1 MHNRYMER
9 GDIRLQA
16 ANLAPR
22 ARLAGLTQE
31 QIAKAVPA
39 SQSQVRRI
47 LSGKAVRR
55 SRLFDE
61 ICIYVN
67 NAAKGVSPEAVCE
80 SGELI
85 EAVASVWDGT
95 AHHAKALAEVIRSL
109 GALRASGFGAHGTK
123 TDKASTPC

>member
-1 MHNRYMER
+1 MENS
-9 GDIRLQA
+9 DIRLQA
-16 ANLAPR
+16 TNLAQR

-31 QIAKAVPA
+31 QIAQAVSA
-39 SQSQVRRI
+39 SQSQVSRI

-109 GALRASGFGAHGTK
+109 GALRASGFGAHGAK
-123 TDKASTPC
+123 TDKAGTPC